1 MPDRYRKIA
10 DLPSTLA
17 VFPLDGAIVFPRG
30 ALPLNIFEP
39 RYLNMVD
46 DAMGGSRIIGMIQS
60 AGPKEDPA
68 RPRLAPVGTAAR
80 VTAYSETGDGRYL
93 ITLSGICR
101 FRVAQELDTLTP
113 YRQVIPNYEP
123 FKHDMDRD
131 TPALSVDKAGLLDAL
146 AAYMERLGLGTS
158 SKHLDAAP
166 LESLIDTLAAAC
178 PFEVAEKQALLEA
191 EDLEARAVLL
201 KALFETSGRT
211 RLI

>member
-10 DLPSTLA
+10 DLPSTIP

-46 DAMGGSRIIGMIQS
+46 DAMCGSRIIGMIQT

-68 RPRLAPVGTAAR
+68 RPRLAQVGTAAR

-101 FRVAQELDTLTP
+101 FRTLLRMSFQT
-113 YRQVIPNYEP
+113 
-123 FKHDMDRD
+123 
-131 TPALSVDKAGLLDAL
+131 
-146 AAYMERLGLGTS
+146 
-158 SKHLDAAP
+158 
-166 LESLIDTLAAAC
+166 
-178 PFEVAEKQALLEA
+178 
-191 EDLEARAVLL
+191 
-201 KALFETSGRT
+201 GRT
-211 RLI
+211 TSMSPAICCAMVRSRSC